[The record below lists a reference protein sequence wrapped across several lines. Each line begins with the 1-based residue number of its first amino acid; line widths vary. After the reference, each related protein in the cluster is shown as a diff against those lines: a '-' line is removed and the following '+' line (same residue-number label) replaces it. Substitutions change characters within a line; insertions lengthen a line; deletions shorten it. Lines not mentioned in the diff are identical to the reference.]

1 MNEALRML
9 LLLSLGQSAS
19 QFMTR
24 FKRVSALFFSN
35 CLNVSSQEFNHREKK
50 KAGLSAI
57 LDDLKIFKFRFLHY
71 LAESVLVKFLR
82 QEFDSNFLFCM
93 SSAIFS
99 NLASFKCAQ

>member
-1 MNEALRML
+1 MAEFGPKCISVHDQIQKGVR
-9 LLLSLGQSAS
+9 S
-19 QFMTR
+19 FFFR
-24 FKRVSALFFSN
+24 IVKCFFSGIQ
-35 CLNVSSQEFNHREKK
+35 STS
-50 KAGLSAI
+50 LSTI